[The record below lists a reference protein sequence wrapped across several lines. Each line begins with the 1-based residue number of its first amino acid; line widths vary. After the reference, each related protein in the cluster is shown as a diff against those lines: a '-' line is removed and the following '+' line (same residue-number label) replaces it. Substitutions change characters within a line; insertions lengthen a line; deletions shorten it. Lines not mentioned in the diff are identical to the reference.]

1 MKKSLIKS
9 MLAVCTITSITVGS
23 ICGCAEKN
31 ENSAEKKVKDNIQVT
46 ETDIESVVSGL
57 ENHYVLQ
64 NAKDID
70 YMYGIEYDKDVVKDI
85 VVDASPVKIAETG
98 KYQIKYTVKVDVP
111 KLQTYMEKAKEEKN
125 ENKDNT
131 DKKASA
137 DDTSSDDSKE
147 QTPKDNNGEK
157 TDTVSSAV
165 EDKNKTSVDNSTKE
179 DSKTEKEDKSEEG
192 KKDTENKTDDVKTA
206 SSSKDN
212 SGKTGNSDEIK
223 DVEIKKDV
231 EVVDEKT
238 GQELANK
245 GENVWKDNNESI
257 PKIETPVT
265 DDNVANTNDT
275 NAAQDN
281 QGNASNSASQP
292 AQTPSQ
298 PSAGNTNNSGSSNVS
313 NSSAGNTGG
322 NASQPAPQPTHTHT
336 HNWVENPGSG
346 HYVSNTE
353 TVYEDS
359 YVCGCGSTFNSYDS
373 WLQHSIDGCPHS
385 YRVVPKAVGTKET
398 GKTWVQDVK
407 PYKYCTGC
415 GAIQK

>member
-9 MLAVCTITSITVGS
+9 MLAVCTITSIIVGS

-31 ENSAEKKVKDNIQVT
+31 ENSAEKKVKDNIRVT

-298 PSAGNTNNSGSSNVS
+298 PSTGNTSNSGSSNVS
-313 NSSAGNTGG
+313 NSSAGN
-322 NASQPAPQPTHTHT
+322 ASQPAPQPTHT

-346 HYVSNTE
+346 HYETSTE
-353 TVYEDS
+353 KVYEERLI
-359 YVCGCGSTFNSYDS
+359 CGCGLDFGSYDA
-373 WLQHSIDGCPHS
+373 WETHVADTGCPYGYGS
-385 YRVVPKAVGTKET
+385 GKVQTGTKT
-398 GKTWVQDVK
+398 TKTWVQDVK